1 MQSIRQ
7 CVKHL
12 MFYGRFTL
20 NKVGISPSTV
30 NTFNLIPTYSFH
42 LSAICNTNLKK
53 YQKPRHFLSYNKT
66 VFPPQKPDEERRP
79 AYVCYYRANVKYS
92 PKKMWYIAA
101 FVRGMS
107 VDEAVKQLSFLHM
120 KGAQIAKEVILDA
133 QRVAVEQHNVEFKSN
148 LWVAESF
155 STKGIVL
162 KGLRRHAK
170 GRKGTIHYRY
180 CHYFV
185 RLEEGPPPK
194 HYYLPYPK
202 TGEELLED
210 WLKQMHMRKVPN
222 SL

>member
-12 MFYGRFTL
+12 AFYGRSAINGANIPSNTVKIL
-20 NKVGISPSTV
+20 N
-30 NTFNLIPTYSFH
+30 LPTCSFH
-42 LSAICNTNLKK
+42 LSSICRGKLPN
-53 YQKPRHFLSYNKT
+53 YQRPKGFLRYNKK

-79 AYVCYYRANVKYS
+79 AFVCHMKENIKYS
-92 PKKMWYIAA
+92 PKKMWYVAA

-120 KGAQIAKEVILDA
+120 KGAEIAKQVILEA
-133 QRVAVEQHNVEFKSN
+133 QRLAVEEHNVEFKSN

-155 STKGIVL
+155 STKGIVI
-162 KGLRRHAK
+162 KGLRRHAR
-170 GRKGTIHYRY
+170 GRKGVIHYRY

-185 RLEEGPPPK
+185 RLEEGQPPK
-194 HYYLPYPK
+194 HYYLPHPK
-202 TGEELLED
+202 SGEELLED
-210 WLKQMHMRKVPN
+210 WLRNMHMRKVPN

>member
-12 MFYGRFTL
+12 AFYGRIAINRVDISSSTIKIL
-20 NKVGISPSTV
+20 N
-30 NTFNLIPTYSFH
+30 IPTCSFH
-42 LSAICNTNLKK
+42 LSSICRGKLSG
-53 YQKPRHFLSYNKT
+53 YQSPTHFLDYNKT
-66 VFPPQKPDEERRP
+66 IFPPQKPDEERRP
-79 AYVCYYRANVKYS
+79 AYVCHMKANIKYS
-92 PKKMWYIAA
+92 PKKMWYVAG

-120 KGAQIAKEVILDA
+120 KGAEIAKEVILEA
-133 QRVAVEQHNVEFKSN
+133 QHLAVENHNVEFKSN

-155 STKGIVL
+155 STKGIVI
-162 KGLRRHAK
+162 KGLRRHAR

-202 TGEELLED
+202 TGQELLED
-210 WLKQMHMRKVPN
+210 WLKQMHNRKISN